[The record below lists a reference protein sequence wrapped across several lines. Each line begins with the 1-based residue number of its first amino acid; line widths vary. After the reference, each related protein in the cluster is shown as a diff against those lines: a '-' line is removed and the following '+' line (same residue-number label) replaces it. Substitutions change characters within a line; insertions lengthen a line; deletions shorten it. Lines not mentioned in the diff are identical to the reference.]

1 LAHALDSL
9 GGADQGFSSA
19 PPLRGTRDDGAKGV
33 ILMLDHDEM
42 VARAASLVPELQGR
56 AAEAERLRRLPDANV
71 AALQRAGLL
80 KVLQPRRYGGLQMS
94 LHTHIDTVAA
104 IARGCGSTAWCM
116 GVMHAHS
123 WLMGSFPQAA
133 QEESYGAN
141 PDAVIS
147 AVIAPRGKARPADGG
162 YVLDGFWPFAS
173 GCEHSQWL
181 LLGAQIADATGAI
194 ADGADMLVPT
204 ADVAIRDDWN
214 VVGLR
219 GTGSCSVVAKDV
231 FVPRHRYLSLPG
243 IIAGNAPGAARHEG
257 SLYRGAAVP
266 VLALAITPAALG
278 MAEAALAAFTKRLPG
293 REIAYTE
300 RESQI
305 DSPTTHRQ
313 VADAAT
319 RIHVARLLL
328 HRCADDI
335 EEAAERGGMM
345 EFAARARVRMDCAH
359 AVRQCLEAAEILYL
373 ACGGS
378 GIAEAN
384 PVQRAWRDLHA
395 VNMHGLLTLETNQ
408 EMYGRVVLGLTPNT
422 PLI

>member
-1 LAHALDSL
+1 M
-9 GGADQGFSSA
+9 
-19 PPLRGTRDDGAKGV
+19 P
-33 ILMLDHDEM
+33 DHHEM
-42 VARAASLVPELQGR
+42 VARATRLVPALQER
-56 AAEAERLRRLPDANV
+56 APEAEKLRRLPEANI
-71 AALQRAGLL
+71 AALKQAGLL

-94 LHTHIDTVAA
+94 LHTHIDTVAEV
-104 IARGCGSTAWCM
+104 ARGCGSTAWCM

-123 WLMGSFPQAA
+123 WLIGSFPQQA
-133 QEESYGAN
+133 QEECYGADA
-141 PDAVIS
+141 DAVVS
-147 AVIAPRGKARPADGG
+147 AVIAPRGKARAVEGG
-162 YVLDGFWPFAS
+162 YVLNGFWPFAS
-173 GCEHSQWL
+173 GCEHSSWL
-181 LLGAQIADATGAI
+181 LLGAELLDAAGMVTDAADL
-194 ADGADMLVPT
+194 LVPT
-204 ADVAIRDDWN
+204 PDVTIRDDWN

-219 GTGSCSVVAKDV
+219 GTGSCSVVAKDL
-231 FVPRHRYLSLPG
+231 FVPRHRALSLPG
-243 IIAGNAPGAARHEG
+243 IIAGKAPGAAPHEG
-257 SLYRGAAVP
+257 SLYKCAAVP

-278 MAEAALAAFTKRLPG
+278 MAEAALEAFKERLPG

-300 RESQI
+300 HEIQI

-335 EEAAERGGMM
+335 EAAAEHGAMM
-345 EFAARARVRMDCAH
+345 AFAARARVRMDCAH
-359 AVRQCLEAAEILYL
+359 AVRQCMEAAEILYL

-378 GIAEAN
+378 GIGEAN

-408 EMYGRVVLGLTPNT
+408 EMYGRIVLGLAPNT